1 MSAVAGNEASLSLPY
16 WVTLLLTVPTS
27 FMLIRLFII
36 QHDCGHGAFFRH
48 RLANDW
54 VGRALGVLTLTPQ
67 HAHRKAGMTFK
78 SFWLRK
84 LLQNFW
90 RPT

>member
-1 MSAVAGNEASLSLPY
+1 MDQIWRDLKRLIASNRQAASIDTLAAVTA
-16 WVTLLLTVPTS
+16 
-27 FMLIRLFII
+27 
-36 QHDCGHGAFFRH
+36 D
-48 RLANDW
+48 
-54 VGRALGVLTLTPQ
+54 GVLTLTPQ